1 MYPMKTKSTNAD
13 HPEMVALT
21 VLGWILSDDRRAERL
36 LAVTG
41 LTPEILRNEVE
52 SRHVLG
58 AALGFLMAHEPDLIA
73 CAEALGL
80 QPEALADA
88 SRALA

>member
-1 MYPMKTKSTNAD
+1 MKTKSTNAD

-21 VLGWILSDDRRAERL
+21 VLGWILSDERRAERL

-41 LTPEILRNEVE
+41 LTPEILRKEIE

-58 AALGFLMAHEPDLIA
+58 AVLGFLMAHEPDLIA
-73 CAEALGL
+73 CAEAMGL
-80 QPEALADA
+80 QPDALAEA
-88 SRALA
+88 ARALE